1 MAYGF
6 LHTTEFLTQPEPN
19 LTQTRLEP
27 KPNLTQIQQEP
38 NLNPT
43 RTSSTQTQTLCE
55 PYLKL
60 AQTQTGNGFN

>member
-1 MAYGF
+1 MANSF
-6 LHTTEFLTQPEPN
+6 LHTTRPKPNPN
-19 LTQTRLEP
+19 LTKIPL
-27 KPNLTQIQQEP
+27 EP

-55 PYLKL
+55 PYLNL